1 MWPRGGSNRKA
12 LTTPTMPW
20 LFHII
25 LAIHVG
31 AGVVALTSFWGA
43 VLTRKGGPAHRR
55 WGFVF
60 SAAIYTAASQALGM
74 GALSLVWPLAMHPQL
89 TDAVLYRGM
98 FGTMMVYLGL
108 LAISMTRYGLTMVT
122 NRRNH
127 PGNRHWSMLAVQGV
141 TMLAA
146 GICLAHGLYLLNRN
160 GPVMEPILMVMV
172 ALLGFGTTITYFRY
186 MLAVPASPR
195 AYIPEHFKAMVATG
209 IAGYTAFL
217 SVGLIEM
224 FPSHAF
230 NPAIWAIPSIGG
242 MAIIIHYLR
251 QYRPAAKAQLA
262 E

>member
-1 MWPRGGSNRKA
+1 MCSRDDSDSSV
-12 LTTPTMPW
+12 PW
-20 LFHII
+20 LFHIF

-43 VLTRKGGPAHRR
+43 VITRKGGPAHRR
-55 WGFVF
+55 WGLVF

-74 GALSLVWPLAMHPQL
+74 GALSLVWPLAMHPEL

-108 LAISMTRYGLTMVT
+108 LAMSMTRYGLMMVA
-122 NRRNH
+122 NRRDH
-127 PGNRHWSMLAVQGV
+127 DANRHWSMLMVQGV
-141 TMLAA
+141 TMIAA
-146 GICLAHGLYLLNRN
+146 GICLVHGLYLLGRN
-160 GPVMEPILMVMV
+160 GFIMEPVLMVMV
-172 ALLGFGTTITYFRY
+172 SLLGFGTTITYFRY
-186 MLAVPASPR
+186 IFRAVPPAR

-209 IAGYTAFL
+209 IAAYTAFL

-224 FPSHAF
+224 FPAHAF

-251 QYRPAAKAQLA
+251 QYAPRGKAQPA